1 MVLQFPVTG
10 RSFISPP
17 DNMNHTVYFD
27 TSSTAQLFQNSIKK
41 NCGHSPDITPFLG
54 TSYSLLIFF
63 CLLGNSSLIYVICR
77 RKEKG
82 NVTHI
87 LIANLAFSD
96 ILVGIFCLPFT
107 VVYTIMDYWVFGRC
121 LCKITNFIGCASVT
135 VSVMILVLIALERHQ
150 LILHPTGWKP
160 NVPQAYTAVLLVWGM
175 ASLLALPLVYA
186 VDLKEGPQNIS
197 KVLDFFADKSV
208 CVEYWTSGQQR
219 RAYTVTLLLLQY
231 IIPLCFIICC
241 YVRIS
246 VHLRRREG
254 LFGRSYNHMRR
265 VNLMLASMLGA
276 FAVCYL
282 PLQIFNNIVEWN
294 HQLISVCYHNLIFS
308 LCHLLGMI
316 STCINPIIYG
326 LLNSNVKQ
334 EVKILVQR
342 CKGQRTEGPYMLDET
357 EKLPLSTK
365 HSAGNMLPGSPSS
378 DPEQ

>member
-1 MVLQFPVTG
+1 
-10 RSFISPP
+10 
-17 DNMNHTVYFD
+17 MNHS
-27 TSSTAQLFQNSIKK
+27 TSSASTLLLLNSMLN
-41 NCGHSPDITPFLG
+41 NCRNAPDITPFLG

-107 VVYTIMDYWVFGRC
+107 VVYTIMDYWVFGLC

-135 VSVMILVLIALERHQ
+135 VSVMVLVLIALERHQ
-150 LILHPTGWKP
+150 LILHPTGWRP
-160 NVPQAYTAVLLVWGM
+160 NVPQAYIAVLLVWGL
-175 ASLLALPLVYA
+175 ASILALPLVYA
-186 VDLKEGPQNIS
+186 VDLRDSPYKNIS
-197 KVLDFFADKSV
+197 KLCTEF
-208 CVEYWTSGQQR
+208 WTSGQQR
-219 RAYTVTLLLLQY
+219 MAYTVTLLLLQY
-231 IIPLCFIICC
+231 VIPLCFIFCC
-241 YVRIS
+241 YLRIS

-265 VNLMLASMLGA
+265 VNLLLASMLGA

-282 PLQIFNNIVEWN
+282 PLQIFNVIVELN
-294 HQLISVCYHNLIFS
+294 HRLINVCYHDLTFS
-308 LCHLLGMI
+308 LCHLLAMI

-342 CKGQRTEGPYMLDET
+342 CKGQRKKEPDILNEL
-357 EKLPLSTK
+357 EQHPLSVEHFTP
-365 HSAGNMLPGSPSS
+365 STILPGSLSS
-378 DPEQ
+378 ETEQGTF

>member
-1 MVLQFPVTG
+1 
-10 RSFISPP
+10 
-17 DNMNHTVYFD
+17 MNHSIFFD
-27 TSSTAQLFQNSIKK
+27 TTSARHFQDSIMN
-41 NCGHSPDITPFLG
+41 NCRHSPDITPFVG

-87 LIANLAFSD
+87 LITNLAFSD

-107 VVYTIMDYWVFGRC
+107 VVYTIMDYWMFGRC

-160 NVPQAYTAVLLVWGM
+160 NVPQAYTAVLLVWGL

-186 VDLKEGPQNIS
+186 VDLKDGPHKNIS
-197 KVLDFFADKSV
+197 KVLDFHPDKSV
-208 CVEYWTSGQQR
+208 CAEYWTSGQQR

-231 IIPLCFIICC
+231 VIPLCFIICC
-241 YVRIS
+241 YLRIS
-246 VHLRRREG
+246 FHLRRREG
-254 LFGRSYNHMRR
+254 LLGRSYNHMRR

-276 FAVCYL
+276 FAICYL
-282 PLQIFNNIVEWN
+282 PLQIFNIIVEWN
-294 HQLISVCYHNLIFS
+294 HQLISVCYHNLIFF
-308 LCHLLGMI
+308 LCYLLAMI

-326 LLNSNVKQ
+326 LLNSNVKK
-334 EVKILVQR
+334 EVKILVQK
-342 CKGQRTEGPYMLDET
+342 CKGRRKKGPDILDES
-357 EKLPLSTK
+357 EKHPLSIK
-365 HSAGNMLPGSPSS
+365 HFTAGNILPGSPNSE
-378 DPEQ
+378 PEQVSI

>member
-1 MVLQFPVTG
+1 
-10 RSFISPP
+10 
-17 DNMNHTVYFD
+17 MNHTLLFD
-27 TSSTAQLFQNSIKK
+27 KSSALQNSMK
-41 NCGHSPDITPFLG
+41 NNCDHSPDVTPFLG

-63 CLLGNSSLIYVICR
+63 CLLGNSSLIYVIWR

-107 VVYTIMDYWVFGRC
+107 VVYTIMDYWMFGRC

-135 VSVMILVLIALERHQ
+135 VSIMILVLIALERHQ
-150 LILHPTGWKP
+150 LIIHPTGWKP
-160 NVPQAYTAVLLVWGM
+160 SGPQAYTAVLLVWGL

-186 VDLKEGPQNIS
+186 VDLQ
-197 KVLDFFADKSV
+197 VLYIFPDKSM

-219 RAYTVTLLLLQY
+219 LAYTVTLLLLQY
-231 IIPLCFIICC
+231 VIPLCFIICC

-246 VHLRRREG
+246 VHLQRREG

-282 PLQIFNNIVEWN
+282 PLHIFNNIVEWN
-294 HQLISVCYHNLIFS
+294 HQLIPVCYHNLIFA
-308 LCHLLGMI
+308 LCHLVAMI

-342 CKGQRTEGPYMLDET
+342 CKGQRKKGADTLDEA
-357 EKLPLSTK
+357 EKHPLSTK
-365 HSAGNMLPGSPSS
+365 HPNANAMLPGSPCTEV
-378 DPEQ
+378 EQL

>member
-1 MVLQFPVTG
+1 
-10 RSFISPP
+10 
-17 DNMNHTVYFD
+17 MNSSGLLN
-27 TSSTAQLFQNSIKK
+27 TSSNALFYQTSMMN
-41 NCGHSPDITPFLG
+41 NCRNVPDVTPFLG
-54 TSYSLLIFF
+54 TSYSLLILF
-63 CLLGNSSLIYVICR
+63 CLLGNSSLICVICR

-96 ILVGIFCLPFT
+96 ILVGIFCLPFS

-121 LCKITNFIGCASVT
+121 LCKITNFIGCASVS

-160 NVPQAYTAVLLVWGM
+160 NAPQAYTAVLLVWGL

-186 VDLKEGPQNIS
+186 VDLK
-197 KVLDFFADKSV
+197 VLDFLADKSV
-208 CVEYWTSGQQR
+208 CVENWTSGQQR

-231 IIPLCFIICC
+231 VIPLCFIFCC
-241 YVRIS
+241 YLRIS

-282 PLQIFNNIVEWN
+282 PLQIFNIIVEWN
-294 HQLISVCYHNLIFS
+294 HQLVSVCYHNLIFS
-308 LCHLLGMI
+308 MCHLLGMI

-334 EVKILVQR
+334 EVKILVRR
-342 CKGQRTEGPYMLDET
+342 CKGQRQKAPDTLDEF
-357 EKLPLSTK
+357 EKHPLSIK
-365 HSAGNMLPGSPSS
+365 HFSAETILPGSPCTE
-378 DPEQ
+378 PEQGTC

>member
-1 MVLQFPVTG
+1 MLYYQYP
-10 RSFISPP
+10 SPQ
-17 DNMNHTVYFD
+17 DKMNHSIFFD
-27 TSSTAQLFQNSIKK
+27 KLSNDLLFQNSIMN
-41 NCGHSPDITPFLG
+41 NCRHSPDITPFVG

-107 VVYTIMDYWVFGRC
+107 VVYTIMDYWMFGRC

-160 NVPQAYTAVLLVWGM
+160 NVSQAYTAVLLVWGL

-186 VDLKEGPQNIS
+186 VDLKDGPHKNIS
-197 KVLDFFADKSV
+197 KVLDFLVDKSV
-208 CVEYWTSGQQR
+208 CAEYWTSGQQR
-219 RAYTVTLLLLQY
+219 MAYTLTLLLLQY
-231 IIPLCFIICC
+231 VIPLCFIICC
-241 YVRIS
+241 YLRIS
-246 VHLRRREG
+246 VHLRQREG
-254 LFGRSYNHMRR
+254 LFGRSYNHMRK

-282 PLQIFNNIVEWN
+282 PLQMFNIIVEWN
-294 HQLISVCYHNLIFS
+294 HHLISVCYHNLIFS
-308 LCHLLGMI
+308 LCHLLAMI

-334 EVKILVQR
+334 EIKILVQK
-342 CKGQRTEGPYMLDET
+342 CKGQRKKEPDILDES
-357 EKLPLSTK
+357 EKHPLSIK
-365 HSAGNMLPGSPSS
+365 HFTVGNILPGSSS
-378 DPEQ
+378 SEHKLEAI

>member
-1 MVLQFPVTG
+1 MNNCRNV
-10 RSFISPP
+10 P
-17 DNMNHTVYFD
+17 DV
-27 TSSTAQLFQNSIKK
+27 
-41 NCGHSPDITPFLG
+41 TPFLG
-54 TSYSLLIFF
+54 TSYSLLILF
-63 CLLGNSSLIYVICR
+63 CLLGNSSLICVICR

-96 ILVGIFCLPFT
+96 ILVGIFCLPFS

-121 LCKITNFIGCASVT
+121 LCKITNFIGCASVS

-160 NVPQAYTAVLLVWGM
+160 NAPQAYTAVLLVWGL

-186 VDLKEGPQNIS
+186 VDLK
-197 KVLDFFADKSV
+197 VLDFLADKSV
-208 CVEYWTSGQQR
+208 CVENWTSGQQR

-231 IIPLCFIICC
+231 VIPLCFIFCC
-241 YVRIS
+241 YLRIS

-282 PLQIFNNIVEWN
+282 PLQIFNIIVEWN
-294 HQLISVCYHNLIFS
+294 HQLVSVCYHNLIFS
-308 LCHLLGMI
+308 MCHLLGMI

-334 EVKILVQR
+334 EVKILVRR
-342 CKGQRTEGPYMLDET
+342 CKGQRQKAPDTLDEF
-357 EKLPLSTK
+357 EKHPLSIK
-365 HSAGNMLPGSPSS
+365 HFSAETILPGSPCTE
-378 DPEQ
+378 PEQGTC

>member
-1 MVLQFPVTG
+1 
-10 RSFISPP
+10 
-17 DNMNHTVYFD
+17 MNHTGFFD
-27 TSSTAQLFQNSIKK
+27 TSSTALLYQNQVM
-41 NCGHSPDITPFLG
+41 NHCRHSADITPFLG

-107 VVYTIMDYWVFGRC
+107 VVYTIMDYWVFGQC

-135 VSVMILVLIALERHQ
+135 VSVMILVIIALERHQ

-160 NVPQAYTAVLLVWGM
+160 NVPQAYIAVLLIWGL

-186 VDLKEGPQNIS
+186 VDLKDGPHKNIS
-197 KVLDFFADKSV
+197 KELDFLKV
-208 CVEYWTSGQQR
+208 CAEYWTSSQQR
-219 RAYTVTLLLLQY
+219 MAYTVTLLLLQY
-231 IIPLCFIICC
+231 VIPLCFIFCC
-241 YVRIS
+241 YLRIS
-246 VHLRRREG
+246 IHLHRREG
-254 LFGRSYNHMRR
+254 LFGRSYQHMRR
-265 VNLMLASMLGA
+265 VNLMLASMIGA

-282 PLQIFNNIVEWN
+282 PLQIFNIIVEWN

-308 LCHLLGMI
+308 LCHLLAMI

-342 CKGQRTEGPYMLDET
+342 CTGQRKKGPDILDET
-357 EKLPLSTK
+357 EKHPLSIK
-365 HSAGNMLPGSPSS
+365 HSTMSTILPGSPNTE
-378 DPEQ
+378 PAEVAF

>member
-1 MVLQFPVTG
+1 
-10 RSFISPP
+10 
-17 DNMNHTVYFD
+17 MNYTIFLD
-27 TSSTAQLFQNSIKK
+27 KSATALLYQNSMMNK
-41 NCGHSPDITPFLG
+41 CGHLPDITPFLG

-96 ILVGIFCLPFT
+96 LLVGIFCLPFT
-107 VVYTIMDYWVFGRC
+107 VVYTLMDYWMFGRC

-160 NVPQAYTAVLLVWGM
+160 SVPQAYIAVLLVWGL
-175 ASLLALPLVYA
+175 ACLLAVPLIYA
-186 VDLKEGPQNIS
+186 TDLKELNF
-197 KVLDFFADKSV
+197 LANKSV
-208 CVEYWTSGQQR
+208 CAEYWTSGKEK

-231 IIPLCFIICC
+231 VIPLFFIICC

-246 VHLRRREG
+246 VHLYHRES
-254 LFGRSYNHMRR
+254 LFGRSYNHMKR

-282 PLQIFNNIVEWN
+282 PLQIFNNIVDWN
-294 HQLISVCYHNLIFS
+294 YQLISVCYHNLIFS
-308 LCHLLGMI
+308 LCHLLAMI

-342 CKGQRTEGPYMLDET
+342 CKGQRKKGSDTLYESENR
-357 EKLPLSTK
+357 PLSIKLNTVDTI
-365 HSAGNMLPGSPSS
+365 LPSSPSS
-378 DPEQ
+378 PEQGMF